1 MYLKH
6 LAQWGDL
13 WVNKNKEN
21 RRRRR
26 NEGVDEGK
34 EKIWGGKEIWF
45 VVHFEPKRMVR
56 P

>member
-1 MYLKH
+1 MHLKH

-26 NEGVDEGK
+26 NEGGDE
-34 EKIWGGKEIWF
+34 EKIWGGQEICF